1 MRISS
6 LLKDRP
12 RTPLQEACDW
22 IEHILRHGGSKRLR
36 PQVFNI
42 PWYQY
47 YLLDVI
53 TFLVALVTV
62 FVVTIRLTCR
72 YLCRMYCNRE
82 GSKKKKKWSKSKR
95 LQLRLM
101 SIEPFSIYNYIMYI
115 NTGNPGSVKVPQY
128 NFSKITVFVRGK
140 IRSWNLWEI
149 PNISQWNLPCS

>member
-1 MRISS
+1 MHISS

-12 RTPLQEACDW
+12 HTPLQEACDW
-22 IEHILRHGGSKRLR
+22 IEHVLRHGGSKRVI

-42 PWYQY
+42 SWYQY

-62 FVVTIRLTCR
+62 IVVTMRLTCR
-72 YLCRMYCNRE
+72 YLYRMYCKRE

-101 SIEPFSIYNYIMYI
+101 SIEPFSIYSYIMCVNTG
-115 NTGNPGSVKVPQY
+115 NTGNPASVIVPQY
-128 NFSKITVFVRGK
+128 GFSKITVFVWRK
-140 IRSWNLWEI
+140 IRSWNL
-149 PNISQWNLPCS
+149 